1 MLVSFRFFDK
11 ELWSV
16 FATLQSMIIL
26 TIFYFTV
33 YLNKLETLVF
43 ASLIAMLQGNLIPKL
58 IFTFFLSLIVWDK
71 KEFYS
76 GSLATILSV
85 VITHYIDYENSLHK
99 LFYNNILLI
108 NLVRL
113 SITAWFIY
121 IIYLINKKNNIV
133 GI

>member
-16 FATLQSMIIL
+16 FATLQSIIIL
-26 TIFYFTV
+26 IIFYFTV

-85 VITHYIDYENSLHK
+85 VITHYIDYENNLHK
-99 LFYNNILLI
+99 VFYNNFLLI

-113 SITAWFIY
+113 SIAAWFIY
-121 IIYLINKKNNIV
+121 IIYLINKKNNII

>member
-33 YLNKLETLVF
+33 NLNKLETLVF
-43 ASLIAMLQGNLIPKL
+43 ASLIAMLQGNLMPKL

-76 GSLATILSV
+76 GTLATILSV
-85 VITHYIDYENSLHK
+85 IVTHYVDYNNIVHK

-113 SITAWFIY
+113 SITVWFIY
-121 IIYLINKKNNIV
+121 IIYLINKKINI
-133 GI
+133 IDI

>member
-16 FATLQSMIIL
+16 FATLQSIIIL
-26 TIFYFTV
+26 IIFYFTV

-85 VITHYIDYENSLHK
+85 VITHYIEYENSLHK
-99 LFYNNILLI
+99 VFYNNFLLI

-113 SITAWFIY
+113 SIAAWFIY

>member
-26 TIFYFTV
+26 IIFYFTV
-33 YLNKLETLVF
+33 HLNKLETLVF

-85 VITHYIDYENSLHK
+85 VITHYIEYENSLHK
-99 LFYNNILLI
+99 VFYNNFLLI

-113 SITAWFIY
+113 SIAAWFIY